1 MVCADIPGATFAMIS
16 VVRSCILPCI
26 NLRKSLYHMAI
37 QNLVSRYMLIWLLLP
52 ISNHYQCIT
61 SNIHCSSLKCS
72 SSILKTQNPVHFKL
86 FEKVNLF
93 IFKALHLLAQ
103 NSFTKLKLCII
114 HHYWKFLNRW
124 MLYHKMD
131 ENLKNCYQNI
141 YYTLACM

>member
-114 HHYWKFLNRW
+114 HHY
-124 MLYHKMD
+124 
-131 ENLKNCYQNI
+131 
-141 YYTLACM
+141 